1 MTATKKEKLGPLL
14 YTLESHWED
23 IEFFQKATSLD
34 ELKEYRKEKYY
45 PEPIKSKHYPRH
57 KEFYDQLEDTFPGM
71 FLMENG
77 GTIPYEGN
85 GFIGKSK
92 AFHVRSRGGLFSI
105 SIYDLPEQ
113 GCSVKEA
120 KELGYDHY
128 YHGLDL
134 HKAPFMA
141 YVGGVP
147 SEDYWNGQDIGK
159 WEEIMKTITP
169 HPYLYQFNSIEP
181 DHDSVIKDE
190 QGEIQYPVVWT
201 KGISHSHR
209 IAYAWGDTPAQAY
222 ENLCDE
228 HYNPA
233 MYRIDRPHASPEA
246 INAGEDTRTI
256 PDPLPDFTKI
266 VKTPLKFSI

>member
-1 MTATKKEKLGPLL
+1 MTATKKGKLGPLL

-23 IEFFQKATSLD
+23 VEFFQKATSLD

-105 SIYDLPEQ
+105 SIYDLPDP

-141 YVGGVP
+141 YVGSVP
-147 SEDYWNGQDIGK
+147 SEHYWNGQDIEQ
-159 WEEIMKTITP
+159 WEKIIKTIEP
-169 HPYLYQFNSIEP
+169 SRYFYEFNSVEL
-181 DHDSVIKDE
+181 DHDSVVRDE
-190 QGEIQYPVVWT
+190 KGEPQYPVIWT
-201 KGISHSHR
+201 KGIPGTHR
-209 IAYAWGDTPAQAY
+209 ITGQWGYSPEDAY
-222 ENLCDE
+222 ENLCSE
-228 HYNPA
+228 VYNPQT
-233 MYRIDRPHASPEA
+233 YLIDKQYADPNA
-246 INAGEDTRTI
+246 INAGEDTRTM
-256 PDPLPDFTKI
+256 PDPLPNFTKI
-266 VKTPLKFSI
+266 VKTPLKF